1 VIATLIA
8 VAGGGAAGAL
18 GRYGLSVWVQRGL
31 GMGFPWGTL
40 AVNVVGS
47 FLMGGL
53 AAALQRGAV
62 PPEVQALAAVG
73 ILGSFTTFSAFSLE
87 TIQLLHEGAWARALA
102 YIGVSVGVGL
112 LAVVAGMRLVATLPE
127 G

>member
-1 VIATLIA
+1 
-8 VAGGGAAGAL
+8 
-18 GRYGLSVWVQRGL
+18 
-31 GMGFPWGTL
+31 MGFPWGTL